1 LHQFDNYKVER
12 GRKSP
17 LFIHMISK
25 EKVLELIEERFNEL
39 NNGLFLVELA
49 ISKTN
54 KIRVEIDKHQ
64 GGVSI
69 QDCMSVSRNVEH
81 NLDREEEDFE
91 IEVTSAGLD
100 KPLRVLPQFIK
111 NIGREVE
118 VAVKGADKVEGKLLS
133 ADEKGIQLEVTKTV
147 KEGKKKVTVVETL
160 DLKKEE
166 ITETK
171 IVIKF

>member
-1 LHQFDNYKVER
+1 
-12 GRKSP
+12 
-17 LFIHMISK
+17 MISK
-25 EKVLELIEERFNEL
+25 EKVLELIDERFNEL
-39 NNGLFLVELA
+39 NNGLFLVELS

-54 KIRVEIDKHQ
+54 KIRVEIDKHE

-69 QDCMSVSRNVEH
+69 KDCMAVSRNVEH

-111 NIGREVE
+111 NIGRDVE
-118 VAVKGADKVEGKLLS
+118 VGIKGGDKIEGKLLA
-133 ADEKGIQLEVTKTV
+133 ADDNEIQIEVTKKI